1 MYDSAKALSDL
12 DIVVCKDSALANPIS
27 QENWQTSFNIDLM
40 HTVRACTTAI
50 PYFEQ
55 SDSALIIH
63 ISSISG

>member
-1 MYDSAKALSDL
+1 MYDSAKDLGGL
-12 DIVVCKDSALANPIS
+12 DIVVCEDSALANPIS

-40 HTVRACTTAI
+40 HTVRAFTTAI

-55 SDSALIIH
+55 SDSASIVH